1 MFSCREAATTA
12 GDGSAHDKLIKR
24 LTAIDKIKVDRVL
37 LAGFLSGLV
46 YLFLDTF
53 FEGLAGFVFG
63 VSKKDIYFEAFHIAP
78 GGWRFHA
85 VSMAVFFVQFILFMW
100 IYAAVRPRFRSTIQG
115 ALAVALVAWVFALLS
130 QIAMVNAGIYPV
142 QLAFYNL
149 GFGLFKLPPALLLGS
164 FAYQGL
170 KKA

>member
-1 MFSCREAATTA
+1 M
-12 GDGSAHDKLIKR
+12 
-24 LTAIDKIKVDRVL
+24 DKIRVDQII

-46 YLFLDTF
+46 YLFLDTL

-85 VSMAVFFVQFILFMW
+85 VSMAVFFIQFILLMG

-115 ALAVALVAWVFALLS
+115 ALAVAFVAWVFVLLS
-130 QIAMVNAGIYPV
+130 HVLMVNAGICPV
-142 QLAFYNL
+142 KLALYDL
-149 GFGLFKLPPALLLGS
+149 GFGLFKLPPALLSGS